1 MSTGQS
7 GDNRLNVVFDAN
19 VIISGLRFGGNE
31 RVILDY
37 GREGKIVVRLSHSIL
52 EEVRDVLPRKFN
64 YSPAAA
70 QAEIDAL
77 RQWVNLV
84 EPTVAV
90 EGVARDDD
98 DNHILACCLEVAA
111 DYLITGDRDLLVLNE
126 FRGTIIVN
134 GATFLRIYEERAGAG
149 D

>member
-1 MSTGQS
+1 MSRGNAGGKIRIVPDS
-7 GDNRLNVVFDAN
+7 NVL
-19 VIISGLRFGGNE
+19 ISGLNFR
-31 RVILDY
+31 
-37 GREGKIVVRLSHSIL
+37 GRERTVLALGERGEIAVYLSPFIL
-52 EEVRDVLPRKFN
+52 AEVRRTLPRKFH

-90 EGVARDDD
+90 EGIARDDD

-111 DYLITGDRDLLVLNE
+111 DYLITGDNDLLVLE
-126 FRGTIIVN
+126 SFEGTRIVN
-134 GATFLRIYEERAGAG
+134 AAAFLRIYGELAGAV